1 MKFNGKIAVLKGGFS
16 DERAI
21 SLKTSENVEQALKEL
36 GFKYT
41 SIDCKDDFVEKLI
54 SSNFDLCF
62 NALHGEFGEDGQ
74 IQALLE
80 EIGIKY
86 THSGISSSI
95 LAMNKAFSKEIF
107 IRNNV
112 PTPKYKM
119 LDKEDINENDI
130 LIPSVIKPIN
140 NGSSVGVY
148 IILSESDKTSF
159 LNDLKNW
166 KYGKYIMVEK
176 YIKGRE
182 LTCGIIDNKPTE
194 VMEIKAKNIF
204 YDYETKYTQGMS
216 EYVLANDIPR
226 KTYTKI
232 QDLTMRCHNL
242 LGCKGIT
249 RTDFRLEEGEILSPY
264 VLELNTN
271 PGLTKTSL
279 IPKLAAFQDISY
291 NNLIYIIIEDAIC

>member
-21 SLKTSENVEQALKEL
+21 SLKTSENVEEALKEL

-41 SIDCKDDFVEKLI
+41 SIDCKDDFIEKLI

-95 LAMNKAFSKEIF
+95 LAMNKVFSKEIF

-159 LNDLKNW
+159 LDDLKNW

-242 LGCKGIT
+242 LGCKGVT
-249 RTDFRLEEGEILSPY
+249 RTDFRLEEGEFLSPY

-279 IPKLAAFQDISY
+279 IPKLAAFQGISY
-291 NNLIYIIIEDAIC
+291 NNLINIIIEDAIC

>member
-41 SIDCKDDFVEKLI
+41 SIDCKDDFIEKLI

-95 LAMNKAFSKEIF
+95 LAMNKVFSKEIF

-242 LGCKGIT
+242 LGCKGVT

-264 VLELNTN
+264 VLELN
-271 PGLTKTSL
+271 LSL
-279 IPKLAAFQDISY
+279 IHI
-291 NNLIYIIIEDAIC
+291 

>member
-41 SIDCKDDFVEKLI
+41 SIDCKDDFIEKLI

-95 LAMNKAFSKEIF
+95 LAMNKVFSKEIF

-182 LTCGIIDNKPTE
+182 LTCGIIYNKPTE

-242 LGCKGIT
+242 LGCKGGT

-271 PGLTKTSL
+271 PGLTKHH
-279 IPKLAAFQDISY
+279 
-291 NNLIYIIIEDAIC
+291 

>member
-41 SIDCKDDFVEKLI
+41 SIDCKDDFIEKLI

-95 LAMNKAFSKEIF
+95 LAMNKVFSKEIF

-204 YDYETKYTQGMS
+204 YDYETKYTKGMS

-226 KTYTKI
+226 KIYTKI

-242 LGCKGIT
+242 LGCKGVT

-271 PGLTKTSL
+271 PVSYTHLTLPTT
-279 IPKLAAFQDISY
+279 PY
-291 NNLIYIIIEDAIC
+291 V